1 MFLEKKE
8 ATVKY
13 NPNETSPAM
22 IAQKI
27 SDLGFPSTI
36 RLAHAATKDNWQNV
50 HINVEGMTC
59 KSHAKSIESNISE
72 INGVR
77 GIIVSLEMKM
87 AYVLFY
93 PDEITTENI
102 VAAIADM
109 KFNAKLNQLVPKK
122 YFLTIIGVEGMTCHS
137 CVNLIETDLVNM
149 EGVKEIRVSL
159 KNKEACILYDSCN
172 TNPAALSN
180 QIDALGFKTSLMM
193 QPNTNTNYNGLVTQ
207 QPSTD
212 QSEETCKISVLGM
225 TCQSC
230 VRNIETNISSKPG
243 IRSISVSLG
252 TESATVTYSPLVTS
266 PGAIANM
273 IDSIGFNASVEN
285 TDREL
290 DIDTL
295 EISIQGMTC
304 HSCVKS
310 IEDNISK
317 NPAVKSI
324 KVSLAGQ
331 NASIEYYPNRVNPS
345 ILKDAINEM
354 GFSASLAKGATHLLY
369 NDLQVSLL

>member
-13 NPNETSPAM
+13 KPNETSPDM
-22 IAQKI
+22 IAQQI

-36 RLAHAATKDNWQNV
+36 RLAHEATIDNWQNA
-50 HINVEGMTC
+50 HINVEGITSQSC
-59 KSHAKSIESNISE
+59 VKSIETNISDV
-72 INGVR
+72 NGVR
-77 GIIVSLEMKM
+77 GIIVSLETKM

-93 PDEITTENI
+93 PDETTTENI

-109 KFNAKLNQLVPKK
+109 KFNASVNQLVPER
-122 YFLTIIGVEGMTCHS
+122 YLLTIIGVEGMKCHS
-137 CVNLIETDLVNM
+137 CVNLIESDLANM

-159 KNKEACILYDSCN
+159 ENKEACILYDPSH

-180 QIDALGFKTSLMM
+180 QIDDMGFKTTLKM
-193 QPNTNTNYNGLVTQ
+193 QPNTNKTNDCLVTK
-207 QPSTD
+207 QPLTG
-212 QSEETCKISVLGM
+212 QGEQICNISVLGM

-243 IRSISVSLG
+243 IRSLSVSLD
-252 TESATVTYSPLVTS
+252 TKSATVTYSPLVTS

-273 IDSIGFNASVEN
+273 IINIGFEASVEN

-290 DIDTL
+290 DTDII
-295 EISIQGMTC
+295 EICVQGMTC

-317 NPAVKSI
+317 NPGVKSI
-324 KVSLAGQ
+324 KVSLAEQ
-331 NASIEYYPNRVNPS
+331 NASIVYYPNRVNPS
-345 ILKDAINEM
+345 SLKDAINEL
-354 GFSASLAKGATHLLY
+354 GFAASLAKGATHSFY
-369 NDLQVSLL
+369 